1 MPARY
6 LELVVAGFSPVRVVL
21 PVVLSLAADLLP
33 GDLEICLHVVV
44 SPGSDNGPVIRP
56 EIFDVPVDHIV
67 NRFSGSVL
75 RVCLEMDEPPLGLE
89 CRLLDGGRT
98 WTRIDD
104 ATNILAVPVQHNRH
118 LSAVVLTRTPI
129 AEPRT
134 FQWMTLLR
142 QSGHGND
149 QTCQ

>member
-44 SPGSDNGPVIRP
+44 GPRSDNGPVIRP
-56 EIFDVPVDHIV
+56 EIFDVPVNHIV
-67 NRFSGSVL
+67 NRFSRSVL
-75 RVCLEMDEPPLGLE
+75 RICLEMNEPTLGLE

-98 WTRIDD
+98 WTWIDD
-104 ATNILAVPVQHNRH
+104 ATTILAGPVHHSR
-118 LSAVVLTRTPI
+118 
-129 AEPRT
+129 
-134 FQWMTLLR
+134 
-142 QSGHGND
+142 
-149 QTCQ
+149 